1 MKQLEDVVIV
11 DFLRTAMSRSR
22 PKEPERD
29 VFHKYRADE
38 LLGIV
43 LRELVKRQ
51 KFDPGDIDDVITG
64 CAYPV
69 AENWLYGGRNPVFLA
84 GLPEKVPALA
94 VDRQCASSMS
104 SVHIAAMEIM
114 TGNANIAIA
123 AGMEHMSRIPMMN
136 EHVVHN
142 PKVLDKVNYPEY
154 AQYDLETGLSM
165 IQTAQKLL
173 EQNPK
178 ITRKHLDEWA
188 LGSHQKAIKARDEG
202 FFDGEI
208 LPIDGHNPDGSTT
221 LIKYDCSIRDG
232 AKIEDMAKLAPVSKG
247 IAKEAQITA
256 GNSSPL
262 NAGAGCCILMS
273 RKKADELGIKPL
285 AKIKAMSWA
294 AVNPGVMGQGPVP
307 ASRKALARAGI
318 KVEDIDFW
326 EINEAFAIV
335 PLYAI
340 QELKIDPKKVN
351 VKGGGIALGHAL
363 GLTGLRIVCT
373 LARILQQ
380 TGKKYGLSTPC
391 VGGGQ
396 GTATIIERI

>member
-1 MKQLEDVVIV
+1 
-11 DFLRTAMSRSR
+11 
-22 PKEPERD
+22 
-29 VFHKYRADE
+29 
-38 LLGIV
+38 
-43 LRELVKRQ
+43 
-51 KFDPGDIDDVITG
+51 
-64 CAYPV
+64 
-69 AENWLYGGRNPVFLA
+69 
-84 GLPEKVPALA
+84 
-94 VDRQCASSMS
+94 
-104 SVHIAAMEIM
+104 
-114 TGNANIAIA
+114 
-123 AGMEHMSRIPMMN
+123 
-136 EHVVHN
+136 
-142 PKVLDKVNYPEY
+142 
-154 AQYDLETGLSM
+154 M

-188 LGSHQKAIKARDEG
+188 LGSHVKAAKARDEG

-208 LPIDGHNPDGSTT
+208 LPIEGHNPDGSKVV
-221 LIKYDCSIRDG
+221 IKYDQSIRNG
-232 AKIEDMAKLAPVSKG
+232 AKIEDMAKLSPVSHG

-262 NAGAGCCILMS
+262 NAGAGCCVLMS

-307 ASRKALARAGI
+307 ASRKALARAGL
-318 KVEDIDFW
+318 KAEDIDFW

-340 QELKIDPKKVN
+340 QEMKIDPTKVN
-351 VKGGGIALGHAL
+351 AKGGGIALGHAL

>member
-1 MKQLEDVVIV
+1 
-11 DFLRTAMSRSR
+11 MSRSR

-43 LRELVKRQ
+43 LKELVKRQ

-114 TGNANIAIA
+114 TGNASIAIA
-123 AGMEHMSRIPMMN
+123 AGMEHMTRIAMMN

-154 AQYDLETGLSM
+154 AQYDLETGLTM

-188 LGSHQKAIKARDEG
+188 LGSHVKAAKALDEG

-208 LPIDGHNPDGSTT
+208 LPIEGHNPDGSKVV
-221 LIKYDCSIRDG
+221 IKYDQSIRNG
-232 AKIEDMAKLAPVSKG
+232 AKIEDMARLSPVSKG
-247 IAKEAQITA
+247 IAKDAQITA

-307 ASRKALARAGI
+307 ASRKALARAGL
-318 KVEDIDFW
+318 KAQDIDFW

-340 QELKIDPKKVN
+340 QELKIDPSRVN